1 MLDWNYISNISRLI
15 ERQILGNITKE
26 ESTQLENWRKESEA
40 NEGMYNK
47 TVDETFLRIE
57 CQRRKLVNSER
68 AKQDMLHRLGE
79 NDTRHHQWLIFKSSA
94 ITTISIAAVWAVI
107 FFVLPHLS
115 NNGIQAD
122 KVRKFAQVEAI
133 KAGTTK
139 ATLTLADGSKVSLGS
154 NTSHNAEVIKI
165 AHRQEGIP
173 QQNNNILSTPR
184 GGEFKV
190 TLEDGTV
197 VWLNAQSQLYY
208 PESFEGNERRV
219 KLVGEAF
226 FEVAKNPDKPFYVE
240 TDKQIVRVYGT
251 KFNICSYADDP
262 VAYTT
267 LLSGSISLKLNM
279 GNNSEVMLTPGHQ
292 ALFERTTSAV
302 NIHAVDAESVTSW
315 RNGRFVFDDQS
326 LDQIMRTLSRW
337 YDFTYEFRNKS
348 LKSTIFMGGISRYSD
363 FGAVIETLEKCGN
376 NIKFSISGHHVLI
389 SDNN

>member
-1 MLDWNYISNISRLI
+1 
-15 ERQILGNITKE
+15 
-26 ESTQLENWRKESEA
+26 
-40 NEGMYNK
+40 
-47 TVDETFLRIE
+47 
-57 CQRRKLVNSER
+57 
-68 AKQDMLHRLGE
+68 
-79 NDTRHHQWLIFKSSA
+79 
-94 ITTISIAAVWAVI
+94 
-107 FFVLPHLS
+107 
-115 NNGIQAD
+115 
-122 KVRKFAQVEAI
+122 
-133 KAGTTK
+133 
-139 ATLTLADGSKVSLGS
+139 
-154 NTSHNAEVIKI
+154 
-165 AHRQEGIP
+165 
-173 QQNNNILSTPR
+173 
-184 GGEFKV
+184 
-190 TLEDGTV
+190 
-197 VWLNAQSQLYY
+197 
-208 PESFEGNERRV
+208 
-219 KLVGEAF
+219 VGEAF